1 MERRNTRA
9 HRRIKR
15 RLNCQVTLDG
25 SSQVGVVMDISPGG
39 FFVQTGGVARV
50 GANVDV
56 ALRRH
61 DGSTID
67 VSATVTN
74 LRRVPRR
81 LATVAKGG
89 LGCRLNAAPE
99 SYYAMLSEITGA

>member
-1 MERRNTRA
+1 M
-9 HRRIKR
+9 
-15 RLNCQVTLDG
+15 NCEVTLDG
-25 SSQVGVVMDISPGG
+25 SSHVGVVMDISPGG
-39 FFVQTGGVARV
+39 FFVQTGGAARV
-50 GANVDV
+50 GEDVDV

-67 VSATVTN
+67 VRATVTN

-89 LGCRLNAAPE
+89 LGCRLNTAPD
-99 SYYAMLSEITGA
+99 SYYTMLSEITGA